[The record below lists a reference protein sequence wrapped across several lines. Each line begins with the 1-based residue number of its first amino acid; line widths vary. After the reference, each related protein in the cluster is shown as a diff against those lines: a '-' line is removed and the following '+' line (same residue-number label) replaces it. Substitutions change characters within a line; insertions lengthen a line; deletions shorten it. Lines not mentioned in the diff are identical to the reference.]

1 LLSVEGVSKRF
12 DGVTAVDQVSF
23 AVDRGQVVG
32 FLGPN
37 GAGKSTTMRLITQ
50 YYEPDTGDIKL
61 DGVPLTDAAR
71 EAKRRIGYLAEINT
85 LYGDML
91 VCDYLEFIAD
101 LRELAGAARRQAL
114 DAAVTGTGI
123 ETVYYR
129 AIGELSKGYRQ
140 RVGLAQAI
148 LHRPD
153 LLVLDEPTEGLDPNQ
168 RVEIRQLIGTLGR
181 DRTVLLSTHV
191 LSEVQ
196 QSCSRLL
203 IISRG
208 KIVADGPVDR
218 LIERASGAV
227 EIAVEA
233 AGDGIAQAL
242 RSLPGARNVAVS
254 RTSGDGLVAVNDFLC
269 FRQIELY
276 GVATLRPMLDFLPW
290 LLLLL
295 VPAVTMRALAEDA
308 RSGTLEVVL
317 AQPVTELELVLGKYV
332 GAVLFL
338 VIALGLTLPIPLGL
352 ALGAPLQAGV
362 VVAQYVGSALLA
374 AGIAGVGLWASSVSR
389 HQVT

>member
-1 LLSVEGVSKRF
+1 MPFLSVEGVCKRF

-37 GAGKSTTMRLITQ
+37 GAGKSTTMRMITQ
-50 YYEPDTGDIKL
+50 YYEPDTGVIKL
-61 DGVPLTDAAR
+61 DGVPLADAAR
-71 EAKRRIGYLAEINT
+71 EAKRRIGYLAENNP

-168 RVEIRQLIGTLGR
+168 RLEIRRLIGALGK
-181 DRTVLLSTHV
+181 DRTVILSTHV
-191 LSEVQ
+191 LPEVQ
-196 QSCSRLL
+196 HTCSRLL

-218 LIERASGAV
+218 LIAQAAGGGAI

-233 AGDGIAQAL
+233 AGA
-242 RSLPGARNVAVS
+242 
-254 RTSGDGLVAVNDFLC
+254 
-269 FRQIELY
+269 
-276 GVATLRPMLDFLPW
+276 GVA
-290 LLLLL
+290 
-295 VPAVTMRALAEDA
+295 E
-308 RSGTLEVVL
+308 
-317 AQPVTELELVLGKYV
+317 
-332 GAVLFL
+332 
-338 VIALGLTLPIPLGL
+338 ALGRLSGVRRVTS
-352 ALGAPLQAGV
+352 APV
-362 VVAQYVGSALLA
+362 
-374 AGIAGVGLWASSVSR
+374 
-389 HQVT
+389 